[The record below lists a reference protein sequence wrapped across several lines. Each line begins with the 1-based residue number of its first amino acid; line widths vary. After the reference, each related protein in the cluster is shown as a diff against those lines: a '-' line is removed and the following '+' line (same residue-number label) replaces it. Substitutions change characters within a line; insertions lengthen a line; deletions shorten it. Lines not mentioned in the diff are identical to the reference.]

1 MKAALVAYL
10 KTKPSVTTIAG
21 NRIYPM
27 VLPQKETRPSLVYQV
42 ISRTGNH
49 HLGGAAGLPI
59 TRMQITANVTG
70 FQTDRTAADLSDSL
84 ADGVRLAMDGF
95 RGFWGNV
102 EVTGC
107 EKENEV
113 DDFEEPIDAS
123 DQGVFRVVQV
133 YLIFHR
139 EQIPQL

>member
-1 MKAALVAYL
+1 MNFKEALFAYL

-21 NRIYPM
+21 NRIYPL
-27 VLPQKETRPSLVYQV
+27 VLPQDETRPSLVYQV

-49 HLGGAAGLPI
+49 HLLGPAGLPQ
-59 TRMQITANVTG
+59 TRLQITSN
-70 FQTDRTAADLSDSL
+70 AATPTLATNL
-84 ADGVRLAMDGF
+84 ADGVRLALDGF

-123 DQGVFRVVQV
+123 DQGVFRVVQD

-139 EQIPQL
+139 EAIPQL